1 MIAHHSDELYTIG
14 VTCMWRSFSYYYR
27 HDEDTEAVYVAFAAH
42 SEFIVLIGFRKLG
55 GHVSAAGS
63 ATVKLQYS
71 R

>member
-1 MIAHHSDELYTIG
+1 
-14 VTCMWRSFSYYYR
+14 MWGSFSYYYR
-27 HDEDTEAVYVAFAAH
+27 HDENTEAVYVAFAAH

-71 R
+71 K